1 MELSMIHV
9 LPTCGNICIYSI
21 TCTDRINCIDRIA
34 FIDRINCI
42 DAITSTDRIYCITC
56 IDRIF
61 VDEVILAY
69 HEAAYD
75 ECDAVFNDLC
85 VNVVNCIV

>member
-1 MELSMIHV
+1 MIHV

-21 TCTDRINCIDRIA
+21 TC
-34 FIDRINCI
+34 IDRINCVHRIACI
-42 DAITSTDRIYCITC
+42 DCINCIDRIYCITC

-61 VDEVILAY
+61 VDEVIIAY
-69 HEAAYD
+69 HGAAND
-75 ECDAVFNDLC
+75 EC